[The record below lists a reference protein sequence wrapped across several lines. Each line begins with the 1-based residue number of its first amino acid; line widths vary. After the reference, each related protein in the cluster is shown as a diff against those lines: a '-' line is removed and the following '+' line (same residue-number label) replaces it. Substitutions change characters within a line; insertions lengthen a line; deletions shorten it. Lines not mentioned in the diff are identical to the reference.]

1 MVSLSLFC
9 RMILIQKVCDFL
21 GSCSSATKQASRVSD
36 CEQPHSGVSARG
48 QVFVQKCPC
57 MSGRKI
63 IDLAKAQKTTSLIEV
78 CCPPDR
84 MYRRRGRRIVAR
96 GLPSRHVP
104 AAGVRHLGLNFQS
117 AIDGTAPSRQGLFI
131 LSESM
136 PFLE

>member
-1 MVSLSLFC
+1 MTWHLEAAPSP
-9 RMILIQKVCDFL
+9 
-21 GSCSSATKQASRVSD
+21 TKADQIAVRVSAS
-36 CEQPHSGVSARG
+36 EQSHSGVSARG

-78 CCPPDR
+78 CCSPDR

-117 AIDGTAPSRQGLFI
+117 AIDGTAPSR
-131 LSESM
+131 
-136 PFLE
+136 